1 MRLPQTKIGRAILVA
16 IGYVILVMTYFFIP
30 VTTMHGGIFTTL
42 FVLFILQ
49 PLIFGFVA
57 VMCGGTIGVITFGV
71 IMAIVEIFKWIF
83 GGK

>member
-42 FVLFILQ
+42 LVLLIIQ
-49 PLIFGFVA
+49 PAMFGFVA
-57 VMCGGTIGVITFGV
+57 VMFGGAIGAIALCV

>member
-1 MRLPQTKIGRAILVA
+1 MRLPQTKIGRAILVV

-42 FVLFILQ
+42 LVLLVIQ
-49 PLIFGFVA
+49 PVMFGFVSFLS
-57 VMCGGTIGVITFGV
+57 GGAIGAIALCV